1 MNQEN
6 VATAYLHDQAKK
18 QLLSV
23 VERIERMEVEKNAIA
38 DDIKEIMK
46 EAKGNGF
53 CAKTIKK
60 IIALRKKE
68 EHERLEEEAM
78 MLTYMQ
84 ALGMIPQLADTP
96 LGQASV
102 KIPAGKAQEAQEA
115 AKTEAASQASRD
127 LDNARRRGLQ
137 AGRSDIPETENPYLF
152 DDPRHKEW
160 ESGRAEA
167 AGQKELVAA

>member
-1 MNQEN
+1 MTQETTT
-6 VATAYLHDQAKK
+6 TAYLHEQAKK

-23 VERIERMEVEKNAIA
+23 VERIERMEAEKKAIA

-60 IIALRKKE
+60 IIALRRKE
-68 EHERLEEEAM
+68 EHERLEDEM
-78 MLTYMQ
+78 MLQTYLI
-84 ALGMIPQLADTP
+84 ALNMIPQLADTP

-102 KIPAGKAQEAQEA
+102 KAPAGKAREAQEA
-115 AKTEAASQASRD
+115 AKTEAETQATRD
-127 LDNARRRGLQ
+127 LDNARRKGLQ

-152 DDPRHKEW
+152 DDPRHEVWSDGWKEAT
-160 ESGRAEA
+160 SK
-167 AGQKELVAA
+167 KELITA